1 MTSTATGEPVPATD
15 VTAADPAGAGDGG
28 RSRWLPHGS
37 ALGPRLA
44 GAALSGALVALA
56 FPPYDLWP
64 LAPVGVA
71 ALVLL
76 TRGVRPR
83 RGALLGLVHGLAIF
97 LPLLSWLTVIGPD
110 AWIAVALLESSF
122 LAATG
127 ALLPG
132 IQRLRGWPVWVAC
145 LWVAQEAARDRL
157 PFGGFPWGR
166 LAFAET
172 ASPFT
177 GFAALGGAPLVSAVT
192 ALSGAL
198 LAGAVVALAER
209 ATPVPNRRRIVA
221 LLAAAAVAVPLVG
234 LLVPTGAGEGRPV
247 TVALVQGGVPGVGM
261 DFLGEREQVLR
272 NHVDATHRLADAVHA
287 GRRPAPDLVVWPE
300 NSSDIDPFT
309 DASARN
315 LIDAAVRDIGV
326 PVLVGAV
333 VDGPGPDHVSNT
345 GIVWDPVTGPGER
358 YVKRH
363 PVPFGEYIPFREQLS
378 GWISRLDQIPRDF
391 YAADRPGNLDVGPAA
406 VGDVICF
413 EIAYDSLVRDV
424 VAGGADV
431 LVVQTNNATYNGTH
445 QPQQQMAMSRLRAV
459 EHGRTVLVTATSGI
473 SAVVDPDG
481 TVVRQAPERV
491 ARTIVTTVPLH
502 DGRTVASRVG
512 AAPEWLLAALGI
524 GAALAGLLGARRR
537 RPGADVSGGDGQVG
551 QP

>member
-1 MTSTATGEPVPATD
+1 VTSTATGDPVPATD
-15 VTAADPAGAGDGG
+15 VTAATPAGEGDGG
-28 RSRWLPHGS
+28 RSRWLPRSS

-44 GAALSGALVALA
+44 GAAASGALVALA

-83 RGALLGLVHGLAIF
+83 RGALLGLVHGLAVF

-110 AWIAVALLESSF
+110 AWVLVALLESAF
-122 LAATG
+122 LAAAG
-127 ALLPG
+127 SLLPAT
-132 IQRLRGWPVWVAC
+132 QRLRGWPAWVAC

-172 ASPFT
+172 ASPLT
-177 GFAALGGAPLVSAVT
+177 GFAALGGAPLVSAAT
-192 ALSGAL
+192 ALSG
-198 LAGAVVALAER
+198 
-209 ATPVPNRRRIVA
+209 T
-221 LLAAAAVAVPLVG
+221 LLAAAVVTVARRREGGGRRRWQWPGALAAAALVVPALG

-247 TVALVQGGVPGVGM
+247 TVALVQGGVPGEGM

-272 NHVDATHRLADAVHA
+272 NHVDATHRLADDVRA
-287 GRRPAPDLVVWPE
+287 GSRPAPDLVVWPE
-300 NSSDIDPFT
+300 NASDIDPFS

-333 VDGPGPDHVSNT
+333 VDGPGPDYVSNT
-345 GIVWDPVTGPGER
+345 GIVWDPETGPGER

-391 YAADRPGNLDVGPAA
+391 YAADRPGNLDVGPAS

-424 VAGGADV
+424 VAGGADL

-481 TVVRQAPERV
+481 SVARQAPERV
-491 ARTIVTTVPLH
+491 ARTIDATVQLH

-512 AAPEWLLAALGI
+512 AWPEWLLAAVGV
-524 GAALAGLLGARRR
+524 AAAVAGLLGAGPRRR
-537 RPGADVSGGDGQVG
+537 TRGGGRA
-551 QP
+551 

>member
-1 MTSTATGEPVPATD
+1 MTSTATGDPAPATN
-15 VTAADPAGAGDGG
+15 VTPADPAGSGDRG
-28 RSRWLPHGS
+28 RSRWLPRGS

-44 GAALSGALVALA
+44 GAVVSGALLTLA

-71 ALVLL
+71 GLVLL

-83 RGALLGLVHGLAIF
+83 RGALIGLVHGLAVF
-97 LPLLSWLTVIGPD
+97 LPLLSWLTIIGPD
-110 AWIAVALLESSF
+110 AWIAVALLESTF

-132 IQRLRGWPVWVAC
+132 AQRLRGWPVWVAC
-145 LWVAQEAARDRL
+145 IWVAQEAARDRL

-177 GFAALGGAPLVSAVT
+177 GFAALGGAPLVSAAT

-198 LAGAVVALAER
+198 LAAAVVAVAAGAAHGGGSGSR
-209 ATPVPNRRRIVA
+209 SRWPVA
-221 LLAAAAVAVPLVG
+221 LAAAAVAVPVAG
-234 LLVPTGAGEGRPV
+234 GLVPIGAGEGRPV
-247 TVALVQGGVPGVGM
+247 TVALVQGGVPGEGM

-272 NHVDATHRLADAVHA
+272 NHAAATHRLADAVRA

-300 NSSDIDPFT
+300 NASDIDPFT
-309 DASARN
+309 DAPARN
-315 LIDAAVRDIGV
+315 LIDAAVRDVGV

-345 GIVWDPVTGPGER
+345 GIVWDPVTGPGQR

-363 PVPFGEYIPFREQLS
+363 PVPFGEYIPFRDELS

-391 YAADRPGNLDVGPAA
+391 YAADRPGNLDVGPAS

-431 LVVQTNNATYNGTH
+431 LVVQTNNATYNGTD

-473 SAVVDPDG
+473 SAVIDPDG

-491 ARTIVTTVPLH
+491 ARTLVSTVQLH
-502 DGRTVASRVG
+502 DGRTLASRLG
-512 AAPEWLLAALGI
+512 AWPEWLLTAVGA
-524 GAALAGLLGARRR
+524 GAALAGLLVAGRRR
-537 RPGADVSGGDGQVG
+537 RQQAATEDRP
-551 QP
+551 